1 MSDPLT
7 ALMHAVQVMNLLKT
21 LIIKTVREREENA
34 TGGYS
39 PMSSCSSD
47 HQTDEDFDSQHDM
60 DTSSDFREQAS
71 DYDENAHYSHGSED
85 EVEDEVQSLSEI
97 EKCFLRQLDHKKT
110 VTNSFIDQ
118 PAGDL
123 QEEYVSPQCCSGSKV
138 ESGIS
143 FSDSKDGNSC
153 LSTSDGEDSGKFFIA
168 MRKKADTESPSIECG
183 KKKNVEMDRLEE
195 FASPLPL
202 PSSNASMS
210 FSE

>member
-21 LIIKTVREREENA
+21 LITKTVREREENA

-47 HQTDEDFDSQHDM
+47 HQTDEDFDSQQEM
-60 DTSSDFREQAS
+60 DTSSEFREQAS
-71 DYDENAHYSHGSED
+71 DYDENAHYSHDSED
-85 EVEDEVQSLSEI
+85 EDEDEVQSLSEV
-97 EKCFLRQLDHKKT
+97 EECFLRQLNDKKS
-110 VTNSFIDQ
+110 VTNSIIDQ
-118 PAGDL
+118 PVGDL

-143 FSDSKDGNSC
+143 FSDSKDGNSG

-168 MRKKADTESPSIECG
+168 MRKKVDTESPSIECA
-183 KKKNVEMDRLEE
+183 KKKDVEMGRLEE
-195 FASPLPL
+195 SISPLPL
-202 PSSNASMS
+202 PSSNASIS
-210 FSE
+210 D